1 MQQYLPIPPRVRF
14 ALYLVGLIGGLLV
27 ALALAEGWLD
37 KAGAAFAAGIVA
49 LINGLAAGNT
59 DTSADSQDPAGS

>member
-1 MQQYLPIPPRVRF
+1 MSNYLPIPAKVRF
-14 ALYLVGLIGGLLV
+14 ALYLLGLVGGLLV

-37 KAGAAFAAGIVA
+37 KAGAAFAAGIIA

-59 DTSADSQDPAGS
+59 DTSKKTAE